1 MSAVGLSF
9 TMDLT
14 LERLIQLNLSKK
26 RSKNTFQA
34 QVVPT
39 TGD

>member
-26 RSKNTFQA
+26 RSKNTFHP